1 MEYGTKKTD
10 FEEYKGSKIPFIPD
24 NNHYILKQRIE
35 QKKGLFIWLDN
46 EDDVRMEVEVS
57 VYNQCHQLKG
67 NFF

>member
-35 QKKGLFIWLDN
+35 QKKG
-46 EDDVRMEVEVS
+46 
-57 VYNQCHQLKG
+57 
-67 NFF
+67 